1 MQIYFFN
8 KKIYEMKTHTK
19 EFLET
24 LTPQLAFEVLK
35 DGNKR
40 FINNLKVNRNLLQL
54 LDEIQDGQHPFAVVL
69 SCMDSRTSTELIFDQ
84 GLGDIF
90 SIRIAG
96 NIVNDDIVG
105 SMEYAC
111 KVSGSKLIV
120 VLGHSR
126 CGAIDGAVNHVE
138 MGNLTGLLEKIKP
151 AVEKADAT
159 MDHIPHDILNEKVAY
174 ANVLNSMDEILER
187 SSIIRI
193 LYKEGKI
200 GIVGGMYSVENGKVH
215 FTRKMFR
222 DAEPQKN
229 MATDKNIAA

>member
-1 MQIYFFN
+1 
-8 KKIYEMKTHTK
+8 MKTHTK

-24 LTPQLAFEVLK
+24 LTPQMAFEVLK
-35 DGNKR
+35 EGNKR
-40 FINNLKVNRNLLQL
+40 FINNLKMNRNLLQQ
-54 LDEIQDGQHPFAVVL
+54 LDEIQDGQYPFATVL

-96 NIVNDDIVG
+96 NVVNDDIVG

-111 KVSGSKLIV
+111 NVVGSKLIV

-126 CGAIDGAVNHVE
+126 CGAIVGAVDGVQ

-151 AVEKADAT
+151 AIEKANGNH
-159 MDHIPHDILNEKVAY
+159 DHSHHAIHNEKVAH
-174 ANVLNSMDEILER
+174 ANVLNSMDEVLER
-187 SSIIRI
+187 SSIIRT
-193 LYKEGKI
+193 LYKDGKI

-215 FTRKMFR
+215 FTKKMFS
-222 DAEPQKN
+222 DAEPQKDI
-229 MATDKNIAA
+229 ASDKSIAA

>member
-1 MQIYFFN
+1 
-8 KKIYEMKTHTK
+8 MKTHTK

-24 LTPQLAFEVLK
+24 LTPQHAFEVLK
-35 DGNKR
+35 EGNKR
-40 FINNLKVNRNLLQL
+40 FINNLKMNRNLLQQ
-54 LDEIQDGQHPFAVVL
+54 LDEVQDGQHPFAVVL

-96 NIVNDDIVG
+96 NVVNDDIVG

-111 KVSGSKLIV
+111 NVIGSKLIV

-126 CGAIDGAVNHVE
+126 CGAIAGAVDGTE

-151 AVEKADAT
+151 AIEQAKT
-159 MDHIPHDILNEKVAY
+159 NDHSQHAILNEKVAY
-174 ANVLNSMDEILER
+174 SNVLNSMEEILER
-187 SSIIRI
+187 SSIIRA
-193 LYKEGKI
+193 LHSEGKI

-215 FTRKMFR
+215 FTKKMFSN
-222 DAEPQKN
+222 AQPQKN
-229 MATDKNIAA
+229 MATDKNMAA

>member
-1 MQIYFFN
+1 
-8 KKIYEMKTHTK
+8 MKTHTK

-24 LTPQLAFEVLK
+24 LTPDLAFDVLK
-35 DGNKR
+35 EGNKR
-40 FINNLKVNRNLLQL
+40 FVNNLKMNRNLLQQL
-54 LDEIQDGQHPFAVVL
+54 NDVKDGQFPFAVVL

-96 NIVNDDIVG
+96 NVVNDDIVG

-111 KVSGSKLIV
+111 KVVGSKLIV

-126 CGAIDGAVNHVE
+126 CGAIAGAVDNVE

-151 AVEKADAT
+151 AIDRADNHT
-159 MDHIPHDILNEKVAY
+159 DHSHHHIHNEKVAY

-187 SSIIRI
+187 SSIIRS
-193 LYKEGKI
+193 LFREGKI

-215 FTRKMFR
+215 FTKTLFNES
-222 DAEPQKN
+222 DLE
-229 MATDKNIAA
+229 KNITSDKSIAA

>member
-1 MQIYFFN
+1 
-8 KKIYEMKTHTK
+8 MKTHTK

-40 FINNLKVNRNLLQL
+40 FINNLKVNRNLLQQ

-151 AVEKADAT
+151 AVEKADAN

-187 SSIIRI
+187 SSIIRT

-200 GIVGGMYSVENGKVH
+200 GLVGGMYSVENGKVH
-215 FTRKMFR
+215 FTKKMFS
-222 DAEPQKN
+222 DAEPQQN
-229 MATDKNIAA
+229 MATNKNIAA